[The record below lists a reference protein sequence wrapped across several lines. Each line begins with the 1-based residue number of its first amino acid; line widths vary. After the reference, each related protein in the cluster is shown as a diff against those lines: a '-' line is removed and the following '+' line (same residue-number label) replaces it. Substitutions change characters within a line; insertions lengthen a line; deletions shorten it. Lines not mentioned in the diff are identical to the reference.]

1 MAPEKEIS
9 VIVIV
14 VAVSSEYESIFTVK
28 EVERT

>member
-9 VIVIV
+9 MIVIV
-14 VAVSSEYESIFTVK
+14 AAVSSEHESIFTVK